1 MFTSKPLQLF
11 QVGSN
16 KRMVIMKCKKCPH
29 LVKHGQVSDTGD
41 IEFKSM
47 CGLAM
52 KRQVF
57 EVYGDP
63 NKRPGRK
70 GTKTKL
76 APVTPTE
83 KEICIQAPFPEYF
96 DYFECST
103 YQGTFKST
111 SRKNDVIPTKDFQ
124 YSDSLSGSS
133 ITEMEL
139 L

>member
-1 MFTSKPLQLF
+1 
-11 QVGSN
+11 
-16 KRMVIMKCKKCPH
+16 MKCKKCPH

-70 GTKTKL
+70 GAKTKL